1 MLGYRKIKVKGG
13 EWEGG
18 KKLEAESP
26 GKRLLQLSSHKERRV
41 GLSERDVTNSPVT
54 SQGRCS
60 HFPQDAPN
68 VA

>member
-13 EWEGG
+13 EQEGG
-18 KKLEAESP
+18 KKLEAKRP
-26 GKRLLQLSSHKERRV
+26 GKRLLQLSSHEERRA
-41 GLSERDVTNSPVT
+41 GLSERDVTTSPMT

-60 HFPQDAPN
+60 HFPQETPN